1 MAIFWWGPPNGD
13 VECKGVW
20 KITIF
25 DKDLTLSHKWSKRLY
40 LACFVSKRTDHQGT
54 DHGGQTWHRSGDRSP
69 GDRWSGDWSPGHRWS
84 GDRSPGD
91 RWSGDWSWGTDHGG
105 QMIRGLIMGDRWSG
119 DWWPED
125 QGTDHGGQMIRG
137 LLLLL
142 VCVSFTIIGQPRN
155 SVLIRRV

>member
-25 DKDLTLSHKWSKRLY
+25 DKDLTLSHRWSKRLY

-69 GDRWSGDWSPGHRWS
+69 GDRWSGDRLRNLSPFPWWSVPCWS
-84 GDRSPGD
+84 VP
-91 RWSGDWSWGTDHGG
+91 
-105 QMIRGLIMGDRWSG
+105 
-119 DWWPED
+119 
-125 QGTDHGGQMIRG
+125 
-137 LLLLL
+137 
-142 VCVSFTIIGQPRN
+142 VCVTCDVMNIGVPYLRLAISFSQSVCSPRPPRPIEDITVT
-155 SVLIRRV
+155 SVLLYHRRPCSANQLSRQARYSTY